1 MQVILGFIR
10 PAPTAT
16 RRPFWNLAH
25 HNLGRVTLLA
35 AWTVLYLG
43 VYIAHGGYNFS
54 YAAWL
59 APITVVMGGM
69 VLLDVTLSL
78 LRPRFADTSP
88 DAEAPAGAA
97 LGVEEG
103 GGHVA
108 VIGLA
113 SVKSDGAATS
123 ATGGPARQRSSRTE
137 VPATAVN

>member
-69 VLLDVTLSL
+69 VLMDVTLSL

-88 DAEAPAGAA
+88 DAEAPAGGGVPS
-97 LGVEEG
+97 GVEEG
-103 GGHVA
+103 GGVM
-108 VIGLA
+108 L
-113 SVKSDGAATS
+113 
-123 ATGGPARQRSSRTE
+123 P
-137 VPATAVN
+137 